1 VSYNFFKCFYETS
14 AFIERAGA
22 SVLPFGLVLRSLG
35 SATKKVDSPLFEIA
49 LVLVRL
55 DHVASI
61 RDNGQRVDLRYTTVS
76 KCDMAK
82 PTQAA
87 VSQVNLVGIG
97 LADFPRL
104 FWGEHPPF
112 TPVGVGGGNF

>member
-1 VSYNFFKCFYETS
+1 MLLRNKRLHRESGSERS
-14 AFIERAGA
+14 SIRAGLAFIRRRHE
-22 SVLPFGLVLRSLG
+22 
-35 SATKKVDSPLFEIA
+35 KVDSPLFEIA
-49 LVLVRL
+49 LVLVPRE
-55 DHVASI
+55 HVASI
-61 RDNGQRVDLRYTTVS
+61 RDNGQRVDLRYTPVS

-97 LADFPRL
+97 LANFPRL